1 MAIRLGSD
9 GHTKGVVVLQSCCQ
23 GRNSDC
29 GVEVMWGCDEHG
41 VDEVCFQQLIWI
53 FEHAIALKVKN
64 EMKQREEM
72 GEMSKSH

>member
-1 MAIRLGSD
+1 
-9 GHTKGVVVLQSCCQ
+9 
-23 GRNSDC
+23 
-29 GVEVMWGCDEHG
+29 MWGCDEHG

-72 GEMSKSH
+72 GEMSKSHQNW